1 MRQLLLTLGRKAV
14 RRILFVKG
22 GTQEGI
28 LGRNAEIAKKR
39 SPLKRSLIH
48 HLLHHGQTVQA

>member
-1 MRQLLLTLGRKAV
+1 MRQLLLTLRRKAV

-39 SPLKRSLIH
+39 SPLKRSQIH
-48 HLLHHGQTVQA
+48 HQ